1 MLRSLF
7 LLRMIKNESLELKNV
22 KNKMEEILGTKVN
35 ISQKAN
41 GKGKI
46 EIAYASGDEFE
57 RLIGMINRLKK

>member
-1 MLRSLF
+1 
-7 LLRMIKNESLELKNV
+7 
-22 KNKMEEILGTKVN
+22 MEEILGTRVN